1 MIVLKCYLIAC
12 YLFIT
17 LVMGVAIHSFGK
29 KPEKLDLKNLV
40 EGFESIQC
48 EFPLPDYRISVVHGK
63 MKNDLKDFER
73 FLHEKYCTHLPVEL
87 KELKYSVWRKAM
99 ESIKKKIM

>member
-1 MIVLKCYLIAC
+1 MKTELEISARGALK
-12 YLFIT
+12 T
-17 LVMGVAIHSFGK
+17 
-29 KPEKLDLKNLV
+29 KNLGELRYNLTIAPREGIILGETIPYQFQDYV
-40 EGFESIQC
+40 ELE
-48 EFPLPDYRISVVHGK
+48 
-63 MKNDLKDFER
+63 NDLKDFER